1 MATPTSAQLVTLYAR
16 YRSDHSLKA
25 DFVCI
30 TISVYY
36 LLSAPPSYK
45 LWYNYLRLRRKQ
57 VKGKMVTDPVC
68 EEVNNAFERA
78 LVFLHKVPYS
88 REECSN
94 YGEQYQSICMGHSPL
109 LHIALFVIEAY
120 CTYVVTQF
128 IGNSFLPSSPYTL
141 TSPPHTP
148 VA

>member
-1 MATPTSAQLVTLYAR
+1 MTLYTR

-30 TISVYY
+30 MISVYY
-36 LLSAPPSYK
+36 LLSVFPSSYK

-57 VKGKMVTDPVC
+57 VKGKVVTDPVY

-94 YGEQYQSICMGHSPL
+94 YEEQ
-109 LHIALFVIEAY
+109 
-120 CTYVVTQF
+120 
-128 IGNSFLPSSPYTL
+128 
-141 TSPPHTP
+141 
-148 VA
+148 